1 MNLNQV
7 GVERMEKGIEEGE
20 RVSKRQRNVTTLNE
34 RVQQGANRA
43 KSKFFLAALAHL
55 IYLTIMGR
63 RRYSEQEKK
72 DDRPRDRIPY

>member
-34 RVQQGANRA
+34 RVKQGANRA
-43 KSKFFLAALAHL
+43 KSKFFWQ
-55 IYLTIMGR
+55 R
-63 RRYSEQEKK
+63 
-72 DDRPRDRIPY
+72 